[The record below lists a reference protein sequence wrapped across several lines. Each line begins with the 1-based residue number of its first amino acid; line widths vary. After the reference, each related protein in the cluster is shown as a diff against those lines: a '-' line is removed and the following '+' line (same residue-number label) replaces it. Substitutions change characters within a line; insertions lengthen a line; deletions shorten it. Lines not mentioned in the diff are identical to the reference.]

1 MTGYSSTSPIDAIL
15 DKDNFT
21 LEELLDEDEIIQECK
36 SLNGKLI
43 NFLREKAQVEQL
55 IQYIVVEPPENADKK
70 QIYKFPSIA
79 CEIFTCEV
87 DIILKTLVEDE
98 GLMNLLFSFLNSNHS
113 HGTQLAGYFSRIV
126 ICLLLRK
133 TSAFMQY
140 IKIGRK
146 SMVAPLKD
154 ACFLVRKRILCISL
168 LNFGGN
174 FYFALSEAAFPPNY
188 RGHQEIVEMLIDLI
202 GITSIME
209 VLIRLI
215 GADEHMYAS
224 YMESMQWIEET
235 NVLEMIVDKF
245 SSSDS
250 AEVHANAA
258 ETLCAIT
265 RFAPPGLAAKITSP
279 NFIGRLFRHALE
291 DSRPKSVLVNS
302 LTVCISL
309 LDPKRLTLGVYHTY
323 NRQISQG
330 STISANPKTVE
341 GMLENL
347 GNLLKL
353 LDVSSSESTLLTTY
367 GKLQPPLGKH
377 RLKIVEFISVLLMV
391 GSETA
396 EKELIRLSAMQRI
409 LNLFFE
415 YPYNNFLH
423 HHVEN
428 IILSC
433 LESKNV
439 PLIANLLWDCNLLGK
454 ILEAEKNCML
464 GSDPNMPTVSAEG
477 RPSPKIGNIG
487 HLTRIS
493 NKLVQLGNSNR
504 DIQAYLQENSE
515 WIDWQKNVLSKRNS
529 IENVYQWA
537 CGRPTTLQDRTR
549 DSDDDYQDRD
559 YDVTALANN
568 LSQAFRYGI
577 YSNDDTDEVHGSLE
591 RDDEDVYFDDE
602 SAEVVIS
609 SLRLGDDQE
618 SGSLFT
624 NSNWFA
630 FEDDRGSND
639 NPTGAV
645 PSASPNTEGAGVIN
659 GDGEDDKE
667 VVGKGDDLDDTAT
680 SSQVPDVKSEV
691 NSANLSEDSKEAAPN
706 ANDEPPTWVEWRETS
721 DGIKASGFAE
731 SAIVRNG
738 EVQVKLEEKGSDTD
752 HNPER
757 TADPSPPSSSDNASE
772 ATLEPSA
779 KSTNTNLGSNP
790 PEPSV
795 SGDGNA
801 NPLVT
806 NDDETASGIG
816 SASEITKDVK
826 DTATEK

>member
-1 MTGYSSTSPIDAIL
+1 
-15 DKDNFT
+15 
-21 LEELLDEDEIIQECK
+21 
-36 SLNGKLI
+36 
-43 NFLREKAQVEQL
+43 
-55 IQYIVVEPPENADKK
+55 
-70 QIYKFPSIA
+70 
-79 CEIFTCEV
+79 
-87 DIILKTLVEDE
+87 
-98 GLMNLLFSFLNSNHS
+98 
-113 HGTQLAGYFSRIV
+113 
-126 ICLLLRK
+126 
-133 TSAFMQY
+133 
-140 IKIGRK
+140 
-146 SMVAPLKD
+146 
-154 ACFLVRKRILCISL
+154 
-168 LNFGGN
+168 
-174 FYFALSEAAFPPNY
+174 
-188 RGHQEIVEMLIDLI
+188 MLIDLI

-279 NFIGRLFRHALE
+279 NFIGRLFRHALD

-353 LDVSSSESTLLTTY
+353 LDVLSSESTLLTTY

-591 RDDEDVYFDDE
+591 RDDEVYIMCYDLDLKSIAGQDVYFDDE

-639 NPTGAV
+639 NPTGAL

-757 TADPSPPSSSDNASE
+757 TAEPSPSSSSDNASE

-779 KSTNTNLGSNP
+779 KLTNTNLGSNP

>member
-1 MTGYSSTSPIDAIL
+1 MFWRMTGYSSTSTIDAIL

-140 IKIGRK
+140 IK
-146 SMVAPLKD
+146 
-154 ACFLVRKRILCISL
+154 
-168 LNFGGN
+168 
-174 FYFALSEAAFPPNY
+174 
-188 RGHQEIVEMLIDLI
+188 GHQEIVEMLIDLI

>member
-1 MTGYSSTSPIDAIL
+1 
-15 DKDNFT
+15 
-21 LEELLDEDEIIQECK
+21 
-36 SLNGKLI
+36 
-43 NFLREKAQVEQL
+43 
-55 IQYIVVEPPENADKK
+55 
-70 QIYKFPSIA
+70 
-79 CEIFTCEV
+79 
-87 DIILKTLVEDE
+87 
-98 GLMNLLFSFLNSNHS
+98 
-113 HGTQLAGYFSRIV
+113 
-126 ICLLLRK
+126 
-133 TSAFMQY
+133 
-140 IKIGRK
+140 
-146 SMVAPLKD
+146 
-154 ACFLVRKRILCISL
+154 
-168 LNFGGN
+168 
-174 FYFALSEAAFPPNY
+174 
-188 RGHQEIVEMLIDLI
+188 MLIDLI

-235 NVLEMIVDKF
+235 NVLEMIADKF

-265 RFAPPGLAAKITSP
+265 RFAPHGLAAKITSP
-279 NFIGRLFRHALE
+279 NFIRRLFRHALE

-353 LDVSSSESTLLTTY
+353 LDASSSKSTLLTTY

-439 PLIANLLWDCNLLGK
+439 PLIANLLRECNLLGK

-493 NKLVQLGNSNR
+493 NKLVQLGNSNW
-504 DIQAYLQENSE
+504 DIQSYLQPSPMSLTPLLLPSFEHRDFQVLSSNHWDDPRENSE
-515 WIDWQKNVLSKRNS
+515 WIDWQKNVLSKRNA

-639 NPTGAV
+639 NPTGAL
-645 PSASPNTEGAGVIN
+645 PSASPNIEGAGVVN
-659 GDGEDDKE
+659 GDGEDDKV
-667 VVGKGDDLDDTAT
+667 VVGKGDDLEDTAT

-691 NSANLSEDSKEAAPN
+691 NSADLSEDSKEAAHN

-752 HNPER
+752 HNQEY
-757 TADPSPPSSSDNASE
+757 TAEPSPSSSSDNASE

-790 PEPSV
+790 PEPSA

-826 DTATEK
+826 DTATEKETVN

>member
-1 MTGYSSTSPIDAIL
+1 
-15 DKDNFT
+15 
-21 LEELLDEDEIIQECK
+21 
-36 SLNGKLI
+36 
-43 NFLREKAQVEQL
+43 
-55 IQYIVVEPPENADKK
+55 
-70 QIYKFPSIA
+70 
-79 CEIFTCEV
+79 
-87 DIILKTLVEDE
+87 
-98 GLMNLLFSFLNSNHS
+98 
-113 HGTQLAGYFSRIV
+113 
-126 ICLLLRK
+126 
-133 TSAFMQY
+133 
-140 IKIGRK
+140 
-146 SMVAPLKD
+146 
-154 ACFLVRKRILCISL
+154 
-168 LNFGGN
+168 
-174 FYFALSEAAFPPNY
+174 
-188 RGHQEIVEMLIDLI
+188 MLIDLI

-235 NVLEMIVDKF
+235 NVLEMIADKF

-265 RFAPPGLAAKITSP
+265 RFAPHGLAAKITSP
-279 NFIGRLFRHALE
+279 NFIRRLFRHALE

-353 LDVSSSESTLLTTY
+353 LDASSSKSTLLTTY

-439 PLIANLLWDCNLLGK
+439 PLIANLLRECNLLGK

-493 NKLVQLGNSNR
+493 NKLVQLGNSNW
-504 DIQAYLQENSE
+504 DIQSYLQENSE
-515 WIDWQKNVLSKRNS
+515 WIDWQKNVLSKRNA

-639 NPTGAV
+639 NPTGAL
-645 PSASPNTEGAGVIN
+645 PSASPNIEGAGVVN
-659 GDGEDDKE
+659 GDGEDDKV
-667 VVGKGDDLDDTAT
+667 VVGKGDDLEDTAT

-691 NSANLSEDSKEAAPN
+691 NSADLSEDSKEAAHN

-752 HNPER
+752 HNQEY
-757 TADPSPPSSSDNASE
+757 TAEPSPSSSSDNASE

-790 PEPSV
+790 PEPSA

-826 DTATEK
+826 DTATEKETVN

>member
-1 MTGYSSTSPIDAIL
+1 MFWRMTGYSSTSPIDAIL

-140 IKIGRK
+140 IK
-146 SMVAPLKD
+146 
-154 ACFLVRKRILCISL
+154 
-168 LNFGGN
+168 
-174 FYFALSEAAFPPNY
+174 
-188 RGHQEIVEMLIDLI
+188 GHQEIVEMLIDLI

-464 GSDPNMPTVSAEG
+464 GSDPNMPTVSADG

-559 YDVTALANN
+559 YDVTALASN

-639 NPTGAV
+639 NPTGAL

-757 TADPSPPSSSDNASE
+757 TAEPSPSSSSDNASE

-779 KSTNTNLGSNP
+779 KSTNTNLGYP

>member
-1 MTGYSSTSPIDAIL
+1 MFWRMTGYSSTSPIDAIL

-140 IKIGRK
+140 IK
-146 SMVAPLKD
+146 
-154 ACFLVRKRILCISL
+154 
-168 LNFGGN
+168 
-174 FYFALSEAAFPPNY
+174 
-188 RGHQEIVEMLIDLI
+188 GHQEIVEMLIDLI

-757 TADPSPPSSSDNASE
+757 TADPSPSSSSDNASE

>member
-1 MTGYSSTSPIDAIL
+1 MFWRMTGYSSASPIDAIL

-36 SLNGKLI
+36 SLNGRLI

-140 IKIGRK
+140 IK
-146 SMVAPLKD
+146 
-154 ACFLVRKRILCISL
+154 
-168 LNFGGN
+168 
-174 FYFALSEAAFPPNY
+174 
-188 RGHQEIVEMLIDLI
+188 GHQEIVEMLIDLI

-235 NVLEMIVDKF
+235 NMLEMIADKF

-265 RFAPPGLAAKITSP
+265 RFAPHGLAAKITSP
-279 NFIGRLFRHALE
+279 NFIRRLFRHALE

-353 LDVSSSESTLLTTY
+353 LDASSSKSTLLTTY

-377 RLKIVEFISVLLMV
+377 RLK
-391 GSETA
+391 
-396 EKELIRLSAMQRI
+396 
-409 LNLFFE
+409 
-415 YPYNNFLH
+415 
-423 HHVEN
+423 
-428 IILSC
+428 
-433 LESKNV
+433 
-439 PLIANLLWDCNLLGK
+439 
-454 ILEAEKNCML
+454 
-464 GSDPNMPTVSAEG
+464 PTVSAEG

-493 NKLVQLGNSNR
+493 NKLVQLGNSNW
-504 DIQAYLQENSE
+504 DIQSYLQPSPMSLTPLLLPSFEHRDFQVLSSNHWDDPRENSE
-515 WIDWQKNVLSKRNS
+515 WIDWQKNVLSKRNA

-630 FEDDRGSND
+630 LEDDRGSND
-639 NPTGAV
+639 NPTGAL
-645 PSASPNTEGAGVIN
+645 PSASPNIEGAGVVN
-659 GDGEDDKE
+659 GDGEDDKV
-667 VVGKGDDLDDTAT
+667 VVGKGDDLEDTAT

-691 NSANLSEDSKEAAPN
+691 NSADLSEDSKEAAHN

-752 HNPER
+752 HNQEY
-757 TADPSPPSSSDNASE
+757 TAEPSPSSSSDNASE

-790 PEPSV
+790 PEPSA

-826 DTATEK
+826 DTATEKETVN

>member
-1 MTGYSSTSPIDAIL
+1 IDAIL

-36 SLNGKLI
+36 SLNGQLI

-98 GLMNLLFSFLNSNHS
+98 G
-113 HGTQLAGYFSRIV
+113 
-126 ICLLLRK
+126 
-133 TSAFMQY
+133 
-140 IKIGRK
+140 
-146 SMVAPLKD
+146 
-154 ACFLVRKRILCISL
+154 
-168 LNFGGN
+168 
-174 FYFALSEAAFPPNY
+174 
-188 RGHQEIVEMLIDLI
+188 GHQEIVEMLIDLI

-279 NFIGRLFRHALE
+279 DFIGRLFRHALE

-433 LESKNV
+433 LESKSV
-439 PLIANLLWDCNLLGK
+439 PLIANLLWECNLLGK
-454 ILEAEKNCML
+454 IHEAEKNCML

-504 DIQAYLQENSE
+504 DIQAYLQPSPMSLTPLLLPSFEHRDFQVLSSNHWDDPRENSE
-515 WIDWQKNVLSKRNS
+515 WIDWQKNVLSKRNA

-591 RDDEDVYFDDE
+591 RDDEVYIMCYDLDLKSIAGQDVYFDDE

-639 NPTGAV
+639 NPTGAL
-645 PSASPNTEGAGVIN
+645 PSSSPNTEGAGVIN
-659 GDGEDDKE
+659 GDGEDDKV

-757 TADPSPPSSSDNASE
+757 TAEPSPSSSSDNASE

>member
-1 MTGYSSTSPIDAIL
+1 MFWRMTGYSSASPIDAIL

-36 SLNGKLI
+36 SLNGRLI

-140 IKIGRK
+140 IK
-146 SMVAPLKD
+146 
-154 ACFLVRKRILCISL
+154 
-168 LNFGGN
+168 
-174 FYFALSEAAFPPNY
+174 
-188 RGHQEIVEMLIDLI
+188 GHQEIVEMLIDLI

-235 NVLEMIVDKF
+235 NVLEMIADKF

-265 RFAPPGLAAKITSP
+265 RFAPHGLAAKITSP
-279 NFIGRLFRHALE
+279 NFIRRLFRHALE

-353 LDVSSSESTLLTTY
+353 LDASSSKSTLLTTY

-439 PLIANLLWDCNLLGK
+439 PLIANLLRECNLLGK

-493 NKLVQLGNSNR
+493 NKLVQLGNSNW
-504 DIQAYLQENSE
+504 DIQSYLQENSE
-515 WIDWQKNVLSKRNS
+515 WIDWQKNVLSKRNA

-639 NPTGAV
+639 NPTGAL
-645 PSASPNTEGAGVIN
+645 PSASPNIEGAGVVN
-659 GDGEDDKE
+659 GDGEDDKV
-667 VVGKGDDLDDTAT
+667 VVGKGDDLEDTAT

-691 NSANLSEDSKEAAPN
+691 NSADLSEDSKEAAHN

-752 HNPER
+752 HNQEY
-757 TADPSPPSSSDNASE
+757 TAEPSPSSSSDNASE

-790 PEPSV
+790 PEPSA

-826 DTATEK
+826 DTATEKETVN

>member
-1 MTGYSSTSPIDAIL
+1 MFWRMTGYSSASPIDAIL

-36 SLNGKLI
+36 SLNGRLI

-140 IKIGRK
+140 IK
-146 SMVAPLKD
+146 
-154 ACFLVRKRILCISL
+154 
-168 LNFGGN
+168 
-174 FYFALSEAAFPPNY
+174 
-188 RGHQEIVEMLIDLI
+188 GHQEIVEMLIDLI

-235 NVLEMIVDKF
+235 NVLEMIADKF

-265 RFAPPGLAAKITSP
+265 RFAPHGLAAKITSP
-279 NFIGRLFRHALE
+279 NFIRRLFRHALE

-323 NRQISQG
+323 NRQICQG

-353 LDVSSSESTLLTTY
+353 LDASSSKSTLLTTY

-439 PLIANLLWDCNLLGK
+439 PLIANLLRECNLLGK

-493 NKLVQLGNSNR
+493 NKLVQLGNSNW
-504 DIQAYLQENSE
+504 DIQSYLQPSPMSLTPLLLPSFEHRDFQVLSSNHWDDPRENSE
-515 WIDWQKNVLSKRNS
+515 WIDWQKNVLSKRNA

-639 NPTGAV
+639 NPTGAL
-645 PSASPNTEGAGVIN
+645 PSASPNIEGAGVVN
-659 GDGEDDKE
+659 GDGEDDKV
-667 VVGKGDDLDDTAT
+667 VVGKGDDLEDTAT

-691 NSANLSEDSKEAAPN
+691 NSADLSEDSKEAAHN

-752 HNPER
+752 HNQEY
-757 TADPSPPSSSDNASE
+757 TAEPSPSSSSDNASE

-790 PEPSV
+790 PEPSA

-826 DTATEK
+826 DTATEKETVN

>member
-1 MTGYSSTSPIDAIL
+1 
-15 DKDNFT
+15 
-21 LEELLDEDEIIQECK
+21 
-36 SLNGKLI
+36 
-43 NFLREKAQVEQL
+43 
-55 IQYIVVEPPENADKK
+55 
-70 QIYKFPSIA
+70 
-79 CEIFTCEV
+79 
-87 DIILKTLVEDE
+87 
-98 GLMNLLFSFLNSNHS
+98 
-113 HGTQLAGYFSRIV
+113 
-126 ICLLLRK
+126 
-133 TSAFMQY
+133 
-140 IKIGRK
+140 
-146 SMVAPLKD
+146 
-154 ACFLVRKRILCISL
+154 
-168 LNFGGN
+168 
-174 FYFALSEAAFPPNY
+174 
-188 RGHQEIVEMLIDLI
+188 MLIDLI

-439 PLIANLLWDCNLLGK
+439 PLIANLLRECNLLGK

-515 WIDWQKNVLSKRNS
+515 WIDWQKNFLSKRNS

-591 RDDEDVYFDDE
+591 RDDEVYIMCYDLDLKSIAGQDVYFDDE

-630 FEDDRGSND
+630 FEDDRGSNE
-639 NPTGAV
+639 NPTGAL

-757 TADPSPPSSSDNASE
+757 TAEPSPSSSSDNASE
-772 ATLEPSA
+772 ATLEPSV

-826 DTATEK
+826 DTASEK

>member
-1 MTGYSSTSPIDAIL
+1 
-15 DKDNFT
+15 
-21 LEELLDEDEIIQECK
+21 
-36 SLNGKLI
+36 
-43 NFLREKAQVEQL
+43 
-55 IQYIVVEPPENADKK
+55 
-70 QIYKFPSIA
+70 
-79 CEIFTCEV
+79 
-87 DIILKTLVEDE
+87 
-98 GLMNLLFSFLNSNHS
+98 MNLLFSFLNSNHS

-140 IKIGRK
+140 IK
-146 SMVAPLKD
+146 
-154 ACFLVRKRILCISL
+154 
-168 LNFGGN
+168 
-174 FYFALSEAAFPPNY
+174 
-188 RGHQEIVEMLIDLI
+188 GHQEIVEMLIDLI

-235 NVLEMIVDKF
+235 NMLEMIADKF

-265 RFAPPGLAAKITSP
+265 RFAPHGLAAKITSP
-279 NFIGRLFRHALE
+279 NFIRRLFRHALE

-353 LDVSSSESTLLTTY
+353 LDASSSKSTLLTTY

-439 PLIANLLWDCNLLGK
+439 PLIANLLRECNLLGK

-493 NKLVQLGNSNR
+493 NKLVQLGNSNW
-504 DIQAYLQENSE
+504 DIQSYLQPSPMSLTPLLLPSFEHRDFQVLSSNHWDDPRENSE
-515 WIDWQKNVLSKRNS
+515 WIDWQKNVLSKRNA

-630 FEDDRGSND
+630 LEDDRGSND
-639 NPTGAV
+639 NPTGAL
-645 PSASPNTEGAGVIN
+645 PSASPNIEGAGVVN
-659 GDGEDDKE
+659 GDGEDDKV
-667 VVGKGDDLDDTAT
+667 VVGKGDDLEDTAT

-691 NSANLSEDSKEAAPN
+691 NSADLSEDSKEAAHN

-752 HNPER
+752 HNQEY
-757 TADPSPPSSSDNASE
+757 TAEPSPSSSSDNASE

-790 PEPSV
+790 PEPSA

-826 DTATEK
+826 DTATEKETVN